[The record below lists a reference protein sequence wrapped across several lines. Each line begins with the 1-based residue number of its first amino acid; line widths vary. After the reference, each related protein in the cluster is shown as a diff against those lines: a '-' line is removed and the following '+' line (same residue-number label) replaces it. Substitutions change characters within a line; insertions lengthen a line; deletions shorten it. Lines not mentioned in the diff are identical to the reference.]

1 MPPCHSQGTGAE
13 AAASQG
19 PLSLMAGCNCRSACN
34 SAAVPRLG
42 LQNTLLSPVLRN
54 TQCVRTR
61 AGGLSRGSSGARGRA
76 GTAAC
81 GLYRSGSRV
90 EQPCMPP
97 LLPCTPVLRR
107 AAACSLPRG
116 DQAAGDT
123 DPIPRRPQLPSPAA
137 GGLLTPTNLHLL
149 SFCRLLKAKHAGEHC
164 PDPDLIPQA
173 SPSAHCPPPT
183 LGNRVGTARGA
194 VSFPALHLT
203 PA

>member
-42 LQNTLLSPVLRN
+42 LQRRLLTLCFPQFSE

-116 DQAAGDT
+116 DQAAGT
-123 DPIPRRPQLPSPAA
+123 
-137 GGLLTPTNLHLL
+137 LTPSLGGRSYPLQRQVASRHPRTCTC
-149 SFCRLLKAKHAGEHC
+149 SRSAG
-164 PDPDLIPQA
+164 
-173 SPSAHCPPPT
+173 PSRQNM
-183 LGNRVGTARGA
+183 LGSTVQTQ
-194 VSFPALHLT
+194 T
-203 PA
+203 

>member
-1 MPPCHSQGTGAE
+1 MHEWCEAMPPCHSQGTGAE

-42 LQNTLLSPVLRN
+42 LQRRLHNTLPSPVLRN
-54 TQCVRTR
+54 TQRVRTR

-97 LLPCTPVLRR
+97 LLPCTPVLCR

-116 DQAAGDT
+116 DQAAGT
-123 DPIPRRPQLPSPAA
+123 
-137 GGLLTPTNLHLL
+137 LTPSLGGPSYPLQRQVASRHPRTCTC
-149 SFCRLLKAKHAGEHC
+149 SRSAGSSR
-164 PDPDLIPQA
+164 QNM
-173 SPSAHCPPPT
+173 
-183 LGNRVGTARGA
+183 LGSTVQTQ
-194 VSFPALHLT
+194 T
-203 PA
+203 